1 MSEKSIALM
10 TDKEKK
16 YHSLSTRVFRLVL
29 LGASIMGILLLLLG
43 MFLYSLA
50 VANQYISTSYTL
62 AHSAAEVLQ
71 KSEDVQA
78 LANEVTGR
86 FRSMTDA
93 ERSDVDSEA
102 YESRFA
108 DVQERKDFI
117 SIRTTLGYFLESSDV
132 YDVYL
137 AFYDRETGG
146 LLYFADPSEEDVA
159 LPGYWE
165 EVNASEI
172 ERFLSWDG
180 EGMLY
185 NISKMEKYGWICTS
199 GYPLKNEKGEIYAFV
214 LADITLKELV
224 PKLTGFALGYGALL
238 IVLIPLFGWLMLRHI
253 KKKIVNPVNTI
264 AEAAQ
269 TYVQSKSSG
278 GQRGALFEGLNIHTG
293 DEVENLALSMTEM
306 EKDITNYEENLTR
319 VTAEKQRIGTELA
332 LATRIQA
339 DMLPNIFPAFPE
351 RKEFNIYAS
360 MTPAKEVGG
369 DFYDFFFVT
378 QDRLAMVI
386 ADVSGK
392 GIPAAMFMMMAKS
405 MIQTQ
410 AASGRG
416 PKEVLET
423 VNRLICANNQEEM
436 FVTVW
441 FAILD
446 MKSGR
451 LTAANAGHE
460 YPILKKPDGDFEI
473 YKDKHGFVIGGM
485 EHMRYKEYEIQLEP
499 GSKLFVYTDGVAEAT
514 SMDLELFGM
523 ERTLEALNEAKDGSA
538 EEILLSVNRAIDRFV
553 GDAEQF
559 DDLTM
564 MCLEYNGYENV
575 TEDHELAE
583 EK

>member
-1 MSEKSIALM
+1 
-10 TDKEKK
+10 
-16 YHSLSTRVFRLVL
+16 
-29 LGASIMGILLLLLG
+29 
-43 MFLYSLA
+43 
-50 VANQYISTSYTL
+50 
-62 AHSAAEVLQ
+62 
-71 KSEDVQA
+71 
-78 LANEVTGR
+78 
-86 FRSMTDA
+86 
-93 ERSDVDSEA
+93 
-102 YESRFA
+102 
-108 DVQERKDFI
+108 
-117 SIRTTLGYFLESSDV
+117 
-132 YDVYL
+132 
-137 AFYDRETGG
+137 
-146 LLYFADPSEEDVA
+146 
-159 LPGYWE
+159 
-165 EVNASEI
+165 
-172 ERFLSWDG
+172 
-180 EGMLY
+180 
-185 NISKMEKYGWICTS
+185 
-199 GYPLKNEKGEIYAFV
+199 
-214 LADITLKELV
+214 
-224 PKLTGFALGYGALL
+224 
-238 IVLIPLFGWLMLRHI
+238 
-253 KKKIVNPVNTI
+253 
-264 AEAAQ
+264 
-269 TYVQSKSSG
+269 
-278 GQRGALFEGLNIHTG
+278 
-293 DEVENLALSMTEM
+293 
-306 EKDITNYEENLTR
+306 
-319 VTAEKQRIGTELA
+319 
-332 LATRIQA
+332 
-339 DMLPNIFPAFPE
+339 
-351 RKEFNIYAS
+351 